1 MEDKIVLQRI
11 ASLKGRLGYE
21 EKKAKKL
28 GFRSIYEYIEDKINN
43 ETRSLDA
50 TSEVHKIPVKPIKVN
65 KKPKIN
71 TCGCCD

>member
-1 MEDKIVLQRI
+1 MEDKIVLERI

-43 ETRSLDA
+43 
-50 TSEVHKIPVKPIKVN
+50 
-65 KKPKIN
+65 
-71 TCGCCD
+71 